1 MHVDAV
7 RRFNRFYTRRVGALR
22 AGLLGSPYP
31 LPEAR
36 LLYEIGQRRECTA
49 SELAARPGSRRSATS
64 AGCCRACKRRGL
76 LQREAL
82 GAGRA
87 ARACSR

>member
-22 AGLLGSPYP
+22 AGLLGSPHP

-36 LLYEIGQRRECTA
+36 LLYEIGYRFT
-49 SELAARPGSRRSATS
+49 PATQVTL
-64 AGCCRACKRRGL
+64 RGGY
-76 LQREAL
+76 QGRTSVTGGPSL
-82 GAGRA
+82 GAAFQYGF
-87 ARACSR
+87 